1 MDNVIYLLEK
11 EIKSLETSIS
21 NHKTLFKVTKNEE
34 RRLLHKDIIDER
46 SKLIDEFRRAL
57 KILSNERETV
67 RKHECTQEKC
77 SCNIVKYDME
87 DKTLTCIH
95 CGKEMEL

>member
-77 SCNIVKYDME
+77 VHKEVAEFHKKVYQCKS
-87 DKTLTCIH
+87 
-95 CGKEMEL
+95 CGKLLGEV